1 MSSKTSPKRG
11 KRACLCKDNTYS
23 SKCCTGEL
31 SAQGIGALEGGREV
45 IKQQDNTVTHIVRS
59 NE

>member
-1 MSSKTSPKRG
+1 MKSKTSPKRG
-11 KRACLCKDNTYS
+11 KRGCLCKDNTYS

-45 IKQQDNTVTHIVRS
+45 SKDQIIIIRNIIR
-59 NE
+59 N

>member
-1 MSSKTSPKRG
+1 MIPSKTSPKSG

-31 SAQGIGALEGGREV
+31 SNQGIGTLQGQHEV
-45 IKQQDNTVTHIVRS
+45 NKTQIIIVR
-59 NE
+59 NITNP